1 MVPFMLIIIDDDKE
15 IVAAVYEKNY
25 NRMLYAATKILGGYR
40 GEEAVHDV
48 FLTLMEKF
56 KKNIADLR
64 DKPALFFV
72 IVVRNHSINLLGK
85 KKVEE
90 VPLHD
95 DNIFIEGMNLDELI
109 ISGDREAV
117 LIELIRALEP
127 TMREI
132 LEYKYILDY
141 SNKEIAGELSI
152 SQSAVSSRID
162 RAKKA
167 LRRKLE
173 EAGGEIAYE

>member
-1 MVPFMLIIIDDDKE
+1 MIIFLIISDNDQNI
-15 IVAAVYEKNY
+15 IAVLYEKNY
-25 NRMLYAATKILGGYR
+25 NRMLYTATKILGEYR

-56 KKNIADLR
+56 EKNIADLR

-72 IVVRNHSINLLGK
+72 IVVRNHSINLLEK
-85 KKVEE
+85 KRVEE
-90 VPLHD
+90 VPLLE
-95 DNIFIEGMNLDELI
+95 DNVFIEGMNLDELI

-141 SNKEIAGELSI
+141 SNKEIAGVLNI

-167 LRRKLE
+167 LRSKLE
-173 EAGGEIAYE
+173 ETGGEMIYE